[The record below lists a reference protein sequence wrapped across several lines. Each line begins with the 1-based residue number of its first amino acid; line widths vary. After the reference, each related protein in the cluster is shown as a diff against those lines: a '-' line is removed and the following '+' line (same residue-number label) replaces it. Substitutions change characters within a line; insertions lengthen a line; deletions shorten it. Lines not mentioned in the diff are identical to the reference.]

1 MQDASA
7 TDIEDILGYSFALV
21 EGCRKQKVDLTEE
34 EPLNAATSYVM
45 SKNNA
50 LGFDATRKL
59 IVAVCW
65 HVSTKQ
71 WSRKNYPLVFTE
83 FVTFMLKKSK
93 V

>member
-7 TDIEDILGYSFALV
+7 TDMEAVLDYSFAVV
-21 EGCRKQKVDLTEE
+21 EECRKRKVDLTEE
-34 EPLNAATSYVM
+34 EPLNAATFYVM
-45 SKNNA
+45 SKNSV
-50 LGFDATRKL
+50 LGFDATQKL
-59 IVAVCW
+59 IVAIRR

-71 WSRKNYPLVFTE
+71 WTSKNYPRVFTE